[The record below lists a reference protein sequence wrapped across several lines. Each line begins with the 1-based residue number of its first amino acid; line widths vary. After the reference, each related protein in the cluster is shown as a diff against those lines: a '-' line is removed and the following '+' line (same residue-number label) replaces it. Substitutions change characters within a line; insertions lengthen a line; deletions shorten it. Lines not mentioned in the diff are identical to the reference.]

1 MLNVLTKYSTMVTDG
16 STGSTSYVP
25 MMPRAKGFCIT
36 THKKRTQKAG
46 KQLCL
51 LVYLRGNKKA
61 AAFNCAPPCA
71 LRAVINAKREM
82 AAQRE
87 KSALL
92 PSALFFWWSFR
103 PAVPHRPPKNLL
115 YWHGNSHEDDR
126 ISAPLSLPLSLP
138 ASLFRFL
145 CLPPLLSPYTF
156 AVLDSW
162 AARPTYCPPN
172 TAHRSHSQS

>member
-51 LVYLRGNKKA
+51 LVYSRGNKKA

-82 AAQRE
+82 AAGSG
-87 KSALL
+87 KNLL
-92 PSALFFWWSFR
+92 YYQARCFLVVIPTGSSTQTT
-103 PAVPHRPPKNLL
+103 KNLL
-115 YWHGNSHEDDR
+115 YWHGNNR